1 MNLAVILMIIGI
13 ICMIISFF
21 LKDSSKKIENE
32 LEELSL
38 SLYQETNAL
47 KRRVKLI
54 EEELLLDSNLNVTVA
69 KTSKKKANLIAS
81 QPVTNITKTNGKPI
95 NKILVQQVIELNKQG
110 YSLSDI
116 KKLSSLNEE
125 QILSILQSNGGNR

>member
-1 MNLAVILMIIGI
+1 MNLSIILMIIGI

-32 LEELSL
+32 LEELSI
-38 SLYQETNAL
+38 SLYQETNSL

-54 EEELLLDSNLNVTVA
+54 EEELLLDSNLKVSVTKTA
-69 KTSKKKANLIAS
+69 KNKPKTIAS
-81 QPVTNITKTNGKPI
+81 QPVKNKTNVKPI
-95 NKILVQQVIELNKQG
+95 NEILVQQVIELNKQG